1 MSRGK
6 FFRYREW
13 PMLGGCKSNNSWAGW
28 CLSLTVC
35 TLHDREVSL
44 LYREP
49 LALILPDQHVA
60 WRGGA
65 WPTGGIFAKVTGR
78 CQIGVTA

>member
-1 MSRGK
+1 
-6 FFRYREW
+6 
-13 PMLGGCKSNNSWAGW
+13 
-28 CLSLTVC
+28 LSLTVC

-65 WPTGGIFAKVTGR
+65 WPTGGVFAKVTGR